1 MMPHEVFHMTF
12 NEADHKQLT
21 EMIDSVL
28 NAVVMTQVSVPRPET
43 LLHTS

>member
-1 MMPHEVFHMTF
+1 MAF

-28 NAVVMTQVSVPRPET
+28 NAVVMTQVSLPRPAT
-43 LLHTS
+43 LSHTS